1 MVAPLFSI
9 ITPVF
14 NPPVNALRECIDSVL
29 SQTFL
34 NWEWCIT
41 DDGSSDQEILSLL
54 KEASKNDPRISVQYR
69 NANGGIV
76 AASNDSLSVATGTF
90 VAFLDHDDCL
100 HADALAQVAIEINT
114 YRDVDYLY
122 TDEDKITEK
131 GEHYDVFLK
140 PDWSPERLR
149 GQNYCSHLSVA
160 RRELVATV
168 GGLRAGFEGSQDY
181 DLILRI
187 TEQARRIVHIPE
199 VLYHWRAIAGSTA
212 SSADEKPYAYLAA
225 EKALTEHLARC
236 GIQGSVST
244 AGWGYHKIS
253 RRLTETPLVSI
264 IIPTCGTEKV
274 IFGQLRLLVIE
285 LLKSIISKSTYTN
298 IEIVIV
304 ADSHTPQAVFDQL
317 ATISGTTVKIV
328 QYSKPFNFSEK
339 CNIGFAHSEGEVI
352 LLLNDDMEIISPDW
366 LKIMLGHVLETD
378 VGMVGPML
386 LFEDSRIQSASHS
399 NTPSPHNFRMGH
411 SSGQPGEFGI
421 LAVARECSGVTGAA
435 AMIRRDVFNEVGGL
449 SLQFPNCF
457 NDVDLGF
464 KILNAGYR
472 IIWTPHVEILHF
484 ESASRE
490 NTVTD
495 EETALVQS
503 RWGRLFNFDK
513 YCRLN

>member
-1 MVAPLFSI
+1 METPLFSI
-9 ITPVF
+9 ITPIF
-14 NPPVNALRECIDSVL
+14 NPPVSALRGCINSVL
-29 SQTFL
+29 NQTFL

-41 DDGSSDQEILSLL
+41 EDGSSDLEILSLL
-54 KEASKNDPRISVQYR
+54 NEASKGDPRISVQYR
-69 NANGGIV
+69 DENGGFV
-76 AASNDSLSVATGTF
+76 TASNDSLSVATGTF
-90 VAFLDHDDCL
+90 VAFLDHDGCL
-100 HADALAQVAIEINT
+100 HADALAQVAIAINAHS
-114 YRDVDYLY
+114 DVDYLY
-122 TDEDKITEK
+122 TDEDKITET

-187 TEQARRIVHIPE
+187 TEQARRIIHIPE
-199 VLYHWRAIAGSTA
+199 VLYHCLAIAGTEPSPNNHA
-212 SSADEKPYAYLAA
+212 SHAPLTA
-225 EKALTEHLARC
+225 EKALTEHLARS
-236 GIQGSVST
+236 GIKGSVST

-274 IFGQLRLLVIE
+274 IFGQLRILVVE
-285 LLKSIISKSTYTN
+285 LLRSIISKSTYSN
-298 IEIVIV
+298 IEIIIV
-304 ADSHTPQAVFDQL
+304 ADSHTPQTMFDQL

-328 QYSKPFNFSEK
+328 RYNKAFNFSEK
-339 CNIGFAHSEGEVI
+339 CNLGFVHSEGEVI
-352 LLLNDDMEIISPDW
+352 LLLNDDMEIISSDW
-366 LKIMLGHVLETD
+366 LEIMLGHALETD

-386 LFEDSRIQSASHS
+386 LLEDSRIQSASHC
-399 NTPSPHNFRMGH
+399 NNPRPHNFRTGA
-411 SSGQPGEFGI
+411 SSFQAGEFGV

-472 IIWTPHVEILHF
+472 IIWTPHAEIFHF

-490 NTVTD
+490 S
-495 EETALVQS
+495 AIKQS
-503 RWGRLFNFDK
+503 ELILLLNRWGQFFDK
-513 YCRLN
+513 DGYCRLN

>member
-1 MVAPLFSI
+1 MVPPLFSI

-14 NPPVNALRECIDSVL
+14 NPPLSALRECIDSVL

-34 NWEWCIT
+34 NWEWCFT
-41 DDGSSDQEILSLL
+41 DDGSSDQEILNLL
-54 KEASKNDPRISVQYR
+54 KEASNSDPRISVKYR
-69 NANGGIV
+69 NTNDGIV
-76 AASNDSLSVATGTF
+76 AASNDSLSVVTGTF

-100 HADALAQVAIEINT
+100 HADALAQVAIAINA
-114 YRDVDYLY
+114 YSDVDYIY
-122 TDEDKITEK
+122 TDEDKIAET
-131 GEHYDVFLK
+131 GEHYDIFLK
-140 PDWSPERLR
+140 PDWSPERFH

-160 RRELVATV
+160 RTELVKTV
-168 GGLRAGFEGSQDY
+168 GGLRTGFEGSQNY

-187 TEQARRIVHIPE
+187 TEQARRIVHIPK
-199 VLYHWRAIAGSTA
+199 VLYHCLAIAGAKLSLNNHA
-212 SSADEKPYAYLAA
+212 SQAPLTA

-236 GIQGSVST
+236 GIAGSVST
-244 AGWGYHKIS
+244 ASSGYHKIS
-253 RRLTETPLVSI
+253 RHLSDAPLVSI

-274 IFGQLRLLVIE
+274 IFGQLRILVVE
-285 LLKSIISKSTYTN
+285 LLRSIISKSTYTN
-298 IEIVIV
+298 IEIFIV
-304 ADSHTPQAVFDQL
+304 ADSHTPQTVFDEL
-317 ATISGTTVKIV
+317 ATMSGVNLKIV
-328 QYSKPFNFSEK
+328 RYNKPFNFSEK
-339 CNIGFAHSEGEVI
+339 CNIGFVHSEGEVI

-366 LKIMLGHVLETD
+366 LETMLGHVLETD

-386 LFEDSRIQSASHS
+386 LLEDRRIQSASHC
-399 NTPSPHNFRMGH
+399 NNPRPHNFRTGA
-411 SSGQPGEFGI
+411 SSFQAGEFGV
-421 LAVARECSGVTGAA
+421 LAVARECSGLTGAA

-472 IIWTPHVEILHF
+472 IIWTPHVEIFHF

-490 NTVTD
+490 STVTD

-503 RWGRLFNFDK
+503 RWGQLFNQDR